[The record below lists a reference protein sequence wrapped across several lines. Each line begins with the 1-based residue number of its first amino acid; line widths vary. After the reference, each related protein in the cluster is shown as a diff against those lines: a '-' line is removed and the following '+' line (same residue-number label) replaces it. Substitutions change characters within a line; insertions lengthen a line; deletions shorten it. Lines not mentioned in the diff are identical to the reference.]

1 MACNSC
7 SNNDCSASLY
17 LKEGSFYI
25 LGHYGS
31 RYDMELYALKR
42 ATYSVGEICD
52 DCVRQLINEGLA
64 QKIEDGVW

>member
-7 SNNDCSASLY
+7 SNNDSSNSLF

-25 LGHYGS
+25 LGQYGS

-42 ATYSVGEICD
+42 ATYSIGDICD
-52 DCVRQLINEGLA
+52 DCVRQLINEGVA